1 MFGFISKILIIFITI
16 MITLN
21 IFVPTQAKKAV
32 NFFSESTNIEEGKI
46 QKNLDL
52 ATKFTKDT
60 FEEVSEKVKKHLASE

>member
-21 IFVPTQAKKAV
+21 IFVPTQAKKVV
-32 NFFSESTNIEEGKI
+32 NYFSESTNIEEGKI

-52 ATKFTKDT
+52 ATKFTQDT
-60 FEEVSEKVKKHLASE
+60 FEEVSEKVKKHLSSE

>member
-21 IFVPTQAKKAV
+21 IFVPTQAKKVV
-32 NFFSESTNIEEGKI
+32 NYFSESTNIEEGKI

-52 ATKFTKDT
+52 ATKFTQDT
-60 FEEVSEKVKKHLASE
+60 FEEVSEKVKKHLATE